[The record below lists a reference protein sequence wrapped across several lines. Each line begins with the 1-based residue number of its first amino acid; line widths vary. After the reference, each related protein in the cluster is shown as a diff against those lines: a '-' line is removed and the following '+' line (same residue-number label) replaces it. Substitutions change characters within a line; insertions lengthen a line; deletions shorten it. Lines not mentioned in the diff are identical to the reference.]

1 MMDPFLQFLLALVII
16 LPVAKGSG
24 YLSNR
29 LGQPAVLGELL
40 IGLLLGPTLLD
51 MLHWSMF
58 SDTHLGETLRHL
70 AHLGVLLLMF
80 IAGLEVD
87 LKAMLQAGRPAVLA
101 GILGVVTP
109 IGLGMLALLPFDFG
123 PQRGFFIGLVLA
135 ATSVSISAQ
144 TLMELGVFRSRVG
157 GAVERGRSGRRSSA
171 LAPFRVFS
179 LVSRR
184 KQGDIGY
191 PMGAGEDGRLPGI
204 GLLAGSS
211 LHSPVGLPGRSAA
224 DQ

>member
-1 MMDPFLQFLLALVII
+1 MMRCLMMDPFLQFLLALVII

-29 LGQPAVLGELL
+29 L
-40 IGLLLGPTLLD
+40 
-51 MLHWSMF
+51 
-58 SDTHLGETLRHL
+58 
-70 AHLGVLLLMF
+70 
-80 IAGLEVD
+80 
-87 LKAMLQAGRPAVLA
+87 GRPAVLA

-157 GAVERGRSGRRSSA
+157 EAVERGRSGRRSSD